1 MPDPLLL
8 RPGDPETI
16 GSYDL
21 TGFLG
26 EGGQGAVY
34 LAENA
39 DGDRV
44 AVKVLH
50 ARFAGDDRAL
60 RRFVRE
66 VDATRRVAR
75 FCTARVLEV
84 AVSGTQPYIV
94 SEYVPGESL
103 KELIARDGPREV
115 GALERLAVNTAAAL
129 AAIHRAGIVHRDV
142 KPSNVLM
149 GPDGPRVI
157 DFGIAR
163 ALDHVTTQSTGLIG
177 TPAYMSPEQIAGG
190 GIGPASDMF
199 SWALTLVYAAVGRP
213 AFGGDSVPAVMHRI
227 LTGQP
232 DLSGVPTPLRDLIA
246 AALAKDPEQRPTAN
260 DVLPALAGPPTAQRP
275 VVLGP
280 PKDDA
285 PFAAVRSDASSE
297 PAVAPPDEVTHEP
310 TVQVSDDQTGEPTL
324 TAPGHHTPEPT
335 SMPPD
340 DAILT
345 PGVMAPRD
353 AAPEQG
359 VMAPRDTTP
368 GPGVMA
374 PREIAVTSERRPMTR
389 RKVLLTAVGGLA
401 GVTVPTGLYYRLHDR
416 HGTASH
422 LELAA
427 VLRGHSA
434 EVRGVD
440 FGPDGRF
447 LVSGGRDGIRIWNV
461 ATQSGVATLALNVAV
476 TSVAFSPDGRILAAG
491 TESHRVELWNTSTGR
506 LTATLEGHS
515 SPVGCVAFSPNGK
528 MLASG
533 GGDGTIRLW
542 DPVERHHI
550 ATLTGHTAVVGSA
563 AFSPDGKT
571 LATNGSNRVW
581 LWNPAK
587 RRRVAAL
594 SDYGASVNAVAF
606 SPDSKILATGDGD
619 RTARLWDV
627 GRRRVV
633 ATLTGHTGALS
644 AVAFSR
650 NGGFLATGG
659 TDRTVRVWEMAGRRA
674 IATLTGHTGYVE
686 GVAFSP
692 DYTLASCSDDKTV
705 RLWTFR

>member
-1 MPDPLLL
+1 MPDPLPL

-34 LAENA
+34 LGENA

-84 AVSGTQPYIV
+84 AINGAQPYIV

-103 KELIARDGPREV
+103 RELVARDGPREV

-129 AAIHRAGIVHRDV
+129 AAIHGAGIVHRDV

-190 GIGPASDMF
+190 RIGPASDMF
-199 SWALTLVYAAVGRP
+199 SWAVTLVYAAVGRP

-227 LTGQP
+227 LTDEP

-260 DVLPALAGPPTAQRP
+260 DVLPALAGPP
-275 VVLGP
+275 
-280 PKDDA
+280 KDEIPADV
-285 PFAAVRSDASSE
+285 PFAAVPSD
-297 PAVAPPDEVTHEP
+297 PTYEP
-310 TVQVSDDQTGEPTL
+310 TVIATGGADPEPTV
-324 TAPGHHTPEPT
+324 TAAVAATPLPTATPEPPT
-335 SMPPD
+335 AGPEPD
-340 DAILT
+340 AA

-353 AAPEQG
+353 AAPASG
-359 VMAPRDTTP
+359 VMAPGDT
-368 GPGVMA
+368 A
-374 PREIAVTSERRPMTR
+374 DRHPMTR
-389 RKVLLTAVGGLA
+389 RAVLLTGVGALA
-401 GVTVPTGLYYRLHDR
+401 AVTVPAGLYYRFHAR
-416 HGTASH
+416 HATASH

-447 LVSGGRDGIRIWNV
+447 LVSGGHDGIRIWNV
-461 ATQSGVATLALNVAV
+461 ATQSAVATLAFNGAV

-491 TESHRVELWNTSTGR
+491 TESHTVELWNTSTGR
-506 LTATLEGHS
+506 LTATLEGHTS
-515 SPVGCVAFSPNGK
+515 AVGAVAFSPDGK
-528 MLASG
+528 TLASG

-542 DPVERHHI
+542 DPVERRHV
-550 ATLTGHTAVVGSA
+550 ATLTGHTPVVDAA
-563 AFSPDGKT
+563 AFGPDGKT

-581 LWNPAK
+581 LWDPAK

-594 SDYGASVNAVAF
+594 SGHGASVNAVAF
-606 SPDSKILATGDGD
+606 SPDGGILATGNGD

-627 GRRRVV
+627 GRRRII
-633 ATLTGHTGALS
+633 ATLSGHTGALS
-644 AVAFSR
+644 SVAFSR

-659 TDRTVRVWEMAGRRA
+659 TDRTVRVWEVTGRRA

-692 DYTLASCSDDKTV
+692 DYTLASCGDDKTI
-705 RLWTFR
+705 RLWRFR